1 MPNFG
6 NRSNYRRFLFFVYKR
21 IQIVVKR
28 IFPLIALLLLFRVP
42 SVTAGGLMVVQSLQ
56 IKPYN
61 EALRGFKSACTGTT
75 RVVASAEQSEAN
87 IVEKVRRHRPDLIL
101 AIGLDALAK
110 VKNIRDVPIVYLMV
124 MNPQSLVQD
133 TGNIAGVS
141 MNIQPERQLS
151 IVRQVLPHARKI
163 GLPFDPDKSGAFVRK
178 LQAAAQASGIELVT
192 RKVHNARETAAA
204 LDDFERGKIDAL
216 WLPPDTTVI
225 NPGTVDLLILTAL
238 ENRIPVY
245 TFSDKYVEKGALFC
259 LEVDA
264 AEAGRQAGEL
274 ANRILAGTAVKNIEN
289 VDARG
294 GILTVNLIVA
304 KKLGIPIN
312 GDVIKKA
319 RKIQ

>member
-1 MPNFG
+1 M
-6 NRSNYRRFLFFVYKR
+6 
-21 IQIVVKR
+21 VKK
-28 IFPLIALLLLFRVP
+28 IFPLIALLLFSQVP
-42 SVTAGGLMVVQSLQ
+42 PVTAGGLLVVQSLQ

-61 EALRGFKSACTGTT
+61 EALRGFRSACAGTT
-75 RVVASAEQSEAN
+75 RVVTSEEQSEAN
-87 IVEKVRRHRPDLIL
+87 IVEKVRRNRPDLIL

-124 MNPQSLVQD
+124 LNPQSLVQD
-133 TGNIAGVS
+133 TSNIAGVS
-141 MNIQPERQLS
+141 MNIQPEKQLS
-151 IVRQVLPHARKI
+151 VLQQVLPHARKI
-163 GLPFDPDKSGAFVRK
+163 GLPFDPDKSGDFVRK
-178 LQAAAQASGIELVT
+178 AQAAAQAFGIELVT
-192 RKVHNARETAAA
+192 RKVHSPRETAAA
-204 LDDFERGKIDAL
+204 LDGMKGKIDAL

-245 TFSDKYVEKGALFC
+245 TFSEKYAEKGALLS

-274 ANRILAGTAVKNIEN
+274 ANRILAGTAVQKLEN

-304 KKLGIPIN
+304 KKLGIRIN